1 MNLNCAMKCDETE
14 TTVRFQEV
22 DEWGIAWYGHYAG
35 WFELGRMELLRKF
48 DLLPRQFLE
57 MGYIAPVVS
66 LKCEYKAPARTGDH
80 IVIKTTVL
88 KPDKAALTFCFEIYR
103 KEDQKLLARG
113 ETTQVLMT
121 TGGVLLYCFPDDIRI
136 KINHLLEVLHGKL

>member
-1 MNLNCAMKCDETE
+1 MKYDETE
-14 TTVRFQEV
+14 TIVRFQEV

-48 DLLPRQFLE
+48 DLLPRQFVE

-66 LKCEYKAPARTGDH
+66 LKCEYKEPARTGDH
-80 IVIKTTVL
+80 IIIKTTII

-103 KEDQKLLARG
+103 KEDQRLLARG
-113 ETTQVLMT
+113 ETMQVLMT
-121 TGGVLLYCFPDDIRI
+121 TGGTLLYCFPDNVRF
-136 KINHLLEVLHGKL
+136 KINRMLDAICGEQ

>member
-1 MNLNCAMKCDETE
+1 MQYDETE
-14 TTVRFQEV
+14 TIVRFQEV

-48 DLLPRQFLE
+48 ELLPRQFVE

-66 LKCEYKAPARTGDH
+66 FKCEYKEPARTGDH
-80 IVIKTTVL
+80 IIIKTTII
-88 KPDKAALTFCFEIYR
+88 KPDKAALTFCFEVYR

-113 ETTQVLMT
+113 ETMQVLMT
-121 TGGVLLYCFPDDIRI
+121 TGGTLLYCFPDNVRV
-136 KINHLLEVLHGKL
+136 KINRMLDAICGEQ